1 MKITPIYPL
10 AVLVSSIAIGLGQAE
25 HHHHSPQEED
35 RNVGSCNQANK
46 QKTLY
51 LKNSYEPPLH
61 DVTEASTSIRAT
73 LVEPLRRHNKNG
85 IYEATT
91 FGTKQSSGEN
101 GPAGYFGV
109 QWKGLSSQ
117 KDMLLFSVWDVRHGP
132 SVIPL
137 ATPSEEARGE
147 TDLNCKRN
155 CNDCAVHGDFT
166 PIGTGVKCF
175 YNLPRK
181 LEEGDELTLKIERE
195 SVQSAEYRLD
205 GVNRQRF
212 TGHVWRV
219 TVEYTGGD
227 NSNFMREQFPQ
238 EGGSAPFVLGR
249 ILFEDGDLS
258 HHRDSTWGI
267 TRLSNFHEHIG
278 CTPCGSFPFEA
289 VRRGPYVLRT
299 ARGGG
304 SNVPRLNEG
313 EAEFS
318 CRWDQLGSCTCRK
331 FDARSYD
338 FGEITFMT
346 GGAYH
351 VPHWNPRVNSRMFW
365 MQGNVR
371 HSRDGG
377 SGGDG
382 GGDTGDG
389 GNTGGDG
396 NSGGDGNV
404 GGGGNNNGG
413 GGQSNAECTETYHA
427 NGFDCKRESGSE
439 KKACKRAKKTYNSK
453 RCKKV
458 REELGM
464 GK

>member
-10 AVLVSSIAIGLGQAE
+10 AVLVSSITIGLGQAE
-25 HHHHSPQEED
+25 LHHHSPQEED

-166 PIGTGVKCF
+166 PLGTGVKCF

-195 SVQSAEYRLD
+195 SVRSAEFRLD

-219 TVEYTGGD
+219 TVEYTGGA
-227 NSNFMREQFPQ
+227 NSNFMREQFPRDVVAQ
-238 EGGSAPFVLGR
+238 SSGRSASFVLGR

-258 HHRDSTWGI
+258 AARDSSAWGI

-299 ARGGG
+299 AARGG
-304 SNVPRLNEG
+304 SDTPRLLEG

-338 FGEITFMT
+338 FGEVTFMT

-365 MQGNVR
+365 MEGNVK

-377 SGGDG
+377 SSG
-382 GGDTGDG
+382 
-389 GNTGGDG
+389 GGDG
-396 NSGGDGNV
+396 NNGGGDGSDGGSSV
-404 GGGGNNNGG
+404 GGGGGNGG
-413 GGQSNAECTETYHA
+413 GGQNAECTETYHA
-427 NGFDCKRESGSE
+427 NGFDCKRESGSR
-439 KKACKRAKKTYNSK
+439 KKECKRAKKTYNSK
-453 RCKKV
+453 HCKKV